1 MAIKLYRSQAQIDT
15 KSTNVSAS
23 QLSVSPSSVYSSAKA
38 SAGAA
43 DAAVNLFAV
52 VKKTKDDNKAAAINN
67 DIEQKMGKLSMNY
80 DRSSNPE
87 DITAFNSMMSLVKD
101 KAILGSNNS
110 VKRKVNSNFASKLSS
125 YSIDLEKKITNNV
138 IDEKKAT
145 DKIELEKHQSII
157 ATSNNRNEVNQSKGW
172 INNYFASEDNKL
184 FYTPGD
190 WITLQNDN
198 ENKIKENAAIM
209 LASNDPDSVIDNPKI
224 ITNNIKDTETAEYI
238 LEKAYENA
246 ASNVEAEIK
255 DMEIIDAKNMEDQ
268 ANNFAELAVRIKD
281 FHENANNPDFSD
293 KLINYSELKRAYV
306 NNDIDETMYRKLIDY
321 RAGVVELDDARL
333 IDDINDEIMTSD
345 SPVELQALSKR
356 VQVKGSDLTFLK
368 LPADKTANALKK
380 INALKKDTELYSEY
394 KTTLSMVKSI
404 FFASDSY
411 EFEVGEDSRTVK
423 AVGGQAVEYF
433 DNLVFNKGMTV
444 TDAMF
449 KTITKFNPGAA
460 LPNMTIFPLPAF
472 SEESN
477 WTSQILAHGG
487 SNYFIKTKDKIAKM
501 YRDNKLSHDDF
512 IFEIENLNKAERL
525 FQIRHKYAISV
536 SKATDDMK
544 DEDVLSFAAG
554 EGSSGLGKI
563 IKNLLNGNK

>member
-1 MAIKLYRSQAQIDT
+1 MAIKLYRSQATIDT

-23 QLSVSPSSVYSSAKA
+23 NLAVSPSSVYSSAKA

-87 DITAFNSMMSLVKD
+87 DLTAFNSMMSLVKD
-101 KAILGSNNS
+101 KAILGANNS
-110 VKRKVNSNFASKLSS
+110 VKRKVNSHFASKLNS
-125 YSIDLEKKITNNV
+125 YSIDLEKKITTNV
-138 IDEKKAT
+138 IEEKKAT

-190 WITLQNDN
+190 WITLQNEN

-255 DMEIIDAKNMEDQ
+255 DMEIIDAQNMEDQ

-333 IDDINDEIMTSD
+333 IEDINDEIMTSD

>member
-23 QLSVSPSSVYSSAKA
+23 QLAVSPSSVYSSAKA

-52 VKKTKDDNKAAAINN
+52 VKKTKDDNKATAINN

-125 YSIDLEKKITNNV
+125 YSLQLEKKITTNV

-184 FYTPGD
+184 FYAPGD
-190 WITLQNDN
+190 WITLQNEN

-345 SPVELQALSKR
+345 STIELQALSKR

>member
-1 MAIKLYRSQAQIDT
+1 MSIKLYRSQAQIDT

-23 QLSVSPSSVYSSAKA
+23 NLAVSPSSVYSSAKA
-38 SAGAA
+38 SGGAA

-52 VKKTKDDNKAAAINN
+52 VKKTKDDNQAAAINAE
-67 DIEQKMGKLSMNY
+67 IEKSMGTISLNF
-80 DRSSNPE
+80 DRSNQPS
-87 DITAFNSMMSLVKD
+87 DLTAFSTMVSLVKD
-101 KAILGSNNS
+101 KSIIGVNNS
-110 VKRKVNSNFASKLSS
+110 VKKKVNSNFASKLSS
-125 YSIDLEKKITNNV
+125 YSIDLEKKITNNI
-138 IDEKKAT
+138 IDEKVAT

-184 FYTPGD
+184 FYKPSE
-190 WITLQNDN
+190 WVTLQNNN

-209 LASNDPDSVIDNPKI
+209 LATNDPDSIIDNPKI
-224 ITNNIKDTETAEYI
+224 ITDQIKDTETAEYV
-238 LEKAYENA
+238 LEKAYESAAANA
-246 ASNVEAEIK
+246 EAEIK

-268 ANNFAELAVRIKD
+268 VNNFAELAIRIKD
-281 FHENANNPDFSD
+281 FHENAGNKDFSD

-321 RAGVVELDDARL
+321 RAGVIELDNARL
-333 IDDINDEIMTSD
+333 IEDINDEIMTSD
-345 SPVELQALSKR
+345 SPVEFQELSKR
-356 VQVKGSDLTFLK
+356 VQVKTSDLTFLK
-368 LPADKTANALKK
+368 LPADQTASALKK
-380 INALKKDTELYSEY
+380 INALKKDTELYTEY
-394 KTTLSMVKSI
+394 KSTLSVMKAV
-404 FFASDSY
+404 FFTSDSY

-423 AVGGQAVEYF
+423 AVGAQAVEYF
-433 DNLVFNKGMTV
+433 DNLVFNKGMST

-487 SNYFIKTKDKIAKM
+487 SNYFIRTKDKMAAL
-501 YRDNKLSHDDF
+501 YRDKKISHDDF
-512 IFEIENLNKAERL
+512 VFEIENLNKAERL
-525 FQIRHKYAISV
+525 FQIRHKYAVSV

-544 DEDVLSFAAG
+544 DEDVLAFAAG
-554 EGSSGLGKI
+554 EGSSGLSSI
-563 IKNLLNGNK
+563 IKNLMSGNN

>member
-23 QLSVSPSSVYSSAKA
+23 NLSVSPSTVYSSTKA

-52 VKKTKDDNKAAAINN
+52 VKKTKDDNKATAINN

-101 KAILGSNNS
+101 KAILGANNS

-125 YSIDLEKKITNNV
+125 YSLQLEKKITTNV

-190 WITLQNDN
+190 WITLQNEN

-333 IDDINDEIMTSD
+333 IEDINDEIMTSD

-394 KTTLSMVKSI
+394 KTTLSMVKAI

-423 AVGGQAVEYF
+423 AVGGQAIEYF

-487 SNYFIKTKDKIAKM
+487 SNYFIKTKDKIAGM

-525 FQIRHKYAISV
+525 FQIRHKYAVSV

>member
-23 QLSVSPSSVYSSAKA
+23 NLSVSPSSVYSSAKA

-52 VKKTKDDNKAAAINN
+52 VKKTKDDNKATAINN

-87 DITAFNSMMSLVKD
+87 DLTSFTTMMSLVKD
-101 KAILGSNNS
+101 KAILGANNS
-110 VKRKVNSNFASKLSS
+110 VKKKVNSQFASKLNS
-125 YSIDLEKKITNNV
+125 YSIDLEKKITTNV
-138 IDEKKAT
+138 IEEKKAT

-190 WITLQNDN
+190 WITLQNEN

-333 IDDINDEIMTSD
+333 IEDINDEIMTSD

-423 AVGGQAVEYF
+423 AAGGQAVEYF

-554 EGSSGLGKI
+554 EGSSGLGNI